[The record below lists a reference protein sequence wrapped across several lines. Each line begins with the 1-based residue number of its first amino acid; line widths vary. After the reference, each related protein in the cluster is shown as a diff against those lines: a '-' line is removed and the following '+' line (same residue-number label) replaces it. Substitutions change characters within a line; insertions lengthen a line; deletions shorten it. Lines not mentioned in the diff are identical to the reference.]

1 MANVFDAAKYILERE
16 GEIYRSKLQCLLY
29 FSQAK
34 TINWT
39 GKPLFPEDFEAWW
52 NGPTCPQLADR
63 FANLPKNSLTAEDIP
78 DANSDN
84 LIPEQKRAE
93 NIVLRRFGPCE
104 YWWLIWQCQKEKPY
118 KDHYKEIRREDI
130 ECEII
135 PKEAISNFYRD
146 NFAWRDYIIKEDQT
160 NGNSI

>member
-1 MANVFDAAKYILERE
+1 MANIFDAAKYILEKE
-16 GEIYRSKLQCLLY
+16 GEMYRSKLQCLLY

-63 FANLPKNSLTAEDIP
+63 FANLPKNSLAAEDIP

-84 LIPEQKRAE
+84 LAPEQKRVV
-93 NIVLRRFGPCE
+93 NIVLRCLGRYD
-104 YWWLIWQCQKEKPY
+104 YWWLIWQAQKDAPY
-118 KDHYKEIRREDI
+118 KDRLNKSFHGQNNP
-130 ECEII
+130 II
-135 PKEAISNFYRD
+135 PKEVIA
-146 NFAWRDYIIKEDQT
+146 DYYKDDFTWQNHIIKEDQE
-160 NGNSI
+160 NGSNL